1 MMKGIL
7 LLFLGFSS
15 HCFSQITIRGVDN
28 IEPLVAAYRSD
39 FVSMIG
45 YRIQICFDSNKSI
58 VDEAKSKFISA
69 YPKTEVYMV
78 FENPNFNLMV
88 GDFRTLIAAEKMKA
102 KIQGDFTISAI
113 HKTTIKLP
121 RVD

>member
-1 MMKGIL
+1 MKGIL

-15 HCFSQITIRGVDN
+15 HYFSQITIRGVDN

-102 KIQGDFTISAI
+102 RLYDKRNSQNNHKIAAC
-113 HKTTIKLP
+113 
-121 RVD
+121 